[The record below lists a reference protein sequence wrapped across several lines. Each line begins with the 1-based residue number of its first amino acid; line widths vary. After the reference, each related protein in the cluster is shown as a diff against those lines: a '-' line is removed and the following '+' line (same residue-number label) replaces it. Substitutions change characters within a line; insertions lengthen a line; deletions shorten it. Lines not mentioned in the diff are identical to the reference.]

1 MAARSTIGAVV
12 PALAALLAAGALASP
27 AVARRLSDRPP
38 PAHTGGFGEPTCT
51 VCHADGAVDDERGSI
66 ALEGLPAS
74 YVPGERYVLTV
85 SLAHPE
91 LRVGGFQ
98 LSARYAEGG
107 KASLQAGVLRALDD
121 RVDVTTPQ
129 ELPVQYA
136 RQTAAGLIPAKAD
149 SKRIAWRVEWIAP
162 SDGGSVVFHVA
173 ANVANDDSS
182 PLGDL
187 IYTRSFE
194 GTMHRQ

>member
-27 AVARRLSDRPP
+27 AAARRLSDRPP

-51 VCHADGAVDDERGSI
+51 VCHADGAVDDARGTI
-66 ALEGLPAS
+66 TLEGLPAS
-74 YVPGERYVLTV
+74 YAPGERYVLTV
-85 SLAHPE
+85 SLAHPD

-98 LSARYAEGG
+98 LSARYARGG
-107 KASLQAGVLRALDD
+107 KASMQAGMLRALDD

-136 RQTAAGLIPAKAD
+136 RQTAAGLIPAGPDA
-149 SKRIAWRVEWIAP
+149 KRISWRVEWTAP

-173 ANVANDDSS
+173 ANVGNDDAS
-182 PLGDL
+182 PLGD
-187 IYTRSFE
+187 IVYTRSFD
-194 GTMHRQ
+194 GTMQRP